1 MIARSI
7 RYLPLAFGAGIAAY
21 AFTIRPWL
29 LRWGSTENEQRMRL
43 PGDELVPDA
52 KYQTTHAIDI
62 DAPAALVWPWVI
74 QIGQG
79 RGGFYSYDWLE
90 NLIGL
95 DIHSAESLRPELQ
108 TLRAGDTISLAPD
121 EGLPLSVA
129 VLDPP
134 YAMVLR
140 TGEPGEYVSPGDYL
154 KGEVAG
160 TWAFILDPR
169 ETEKTR
175 LIIRWRSDWSESSL
189 ATFANLLML
198 EAPHCIMERK
208 MLLGIK
214 ERAENGSAAMD
225 MPLARSA

>member
-1 MIARSI
+1 MVTRSI
-7 RYLPLAFGAGIAAY
+7 RYLPLAVGAGIAAY
-21 AFTIRPWL
+21 ALTVRPWL
-29 LRWGSTENEQRMRL
+29 LRWGSTENEQRMQL
-43 PGDELVPDA
+43 PGDELLPEA
-52 KYQTTHAIDI
+52 KYQTTHAINI

-95 DIHSAESLRPELQ
+95 DIHSAESIQPELQ
-108 TLRAGDTISLAPD
+108 MLRAGDTISLAPE
-121 EGLPLSVA
+121 EGLPLVVE

-140 TGEPGEYVSPGDYL
+140 TGEPGEHVQPGDYL

-160 TWAFILDPR
+160 TWAFILEPLG
-169 ETEKTR
+169 TENTR
-175 LIIRWRSDWSESSL
+175 LIIRWRSDWEESPL
-189 ATFANLLML
+189 ASIANLIML

-214 ERAENGSAAMD
+214 ERAEQHCARAGKSHAVAA
-225 MPLARSA
+225 